1 MKFKVGDKVRIRED
15 LMEHKT
21 YHSGS
26 KETWEVALPSMV
38 KMRGQIVTIKK
49 VYSDSTYL
57 VEENNHFWVDE
68 MFEDAL
74 EFKVGD
80 RVKVVRE
87 ELFEPHILGKV
98 GTVKKYCHGNR
109 DLVGVVFDDD
119 VNGHNL
125 SGICKCGHGW
135 FCKIENLERITNNL
149 ERITNN
155 KDKIVVTSDGKKVTA
170 KLYNDKELIKSAE
183 AKCCPDDKFNFEF
196 GVTLAMGR
204 LFGREPDKV
213 KPKELLKNGM
223 FGKHN
228 VCGWFVVVDDKFIYF
243 DGRHSRVED
252 YNDDLVCKLST
263 NNYIEMLVDASNL
276 KSAKISAKND
286 CPDVIWKR

>member
-1 MKFKVGDKVRIRED
+1 MKFKVGDRVRIRED
-15 LMEHKT
+15 LMEHEI

-26 KETWEVALPSMV
+26 KGTWEVALPSMV

-80 RVKVVRE
+80 RVKMVRGECFGSRVV
-87 ELFEPHILGKV
+87 GKV
-98 GTVKKYCHGNR
+98 GTIKKCMGKNCIA
-109 DLVGVVFDDD
+109 VAFDEN
-119 VNGHNL
+119 VNGHDL
-125 SGICKCGHGW
+125 GGICKFGYGW
-135 FCKIENLERITNNL
+135 FCNPKNLERV
-149 ERITNN
+149 TNN
-155 KDKIVVTSDGKKVTA
+155 KDKIVIISDGKKVTA
-170 KLYNDKELIKSAE
+170 KLYNDNKELIKSSE
-183 AKCCPDDKFNFEF
+183 VKCCPDDKFNFEF
-196 GVTLAMGR
+196 GATLAISR
-204 LFGREPDKV
+204 LFEHEPDKV

-263 NNYIEMLVDASNL
+263 NNYIEMLVDALNL
-276 KSAKISAKND
+276 NSAKISAESD
-286 CPDVIWKR
+286 RPDVIWKR